1 MATSD
6 ASHKG
11 LLKLMLR
18 LPALRSQLRVLCVK
32 NGSVQ
37 ALCEAYEDATVMLD
51 QLRRARNPSDA
62 DLLLEYQNLCSDIEA
77 EIREICVSK
86 RA

>member
-1 MATSD
+1 MATTD
-6 ASHKG
+6 ASHHG

-18 LPALRSQLRVLCVK
+18 LPALRSQLRALWEK
-32 NGSVQ
+32 NSSVQ

-51 QLRRARNPSDA
+51 QLRRARNPSEA
-62 DLLLEYQNLCSDIEA
+62 DLLLEYQNLCSEIEV

-86 RA
+86 HA